1 MGIWG
6 YYPWETDLAADWFD
20 EAVAQTGL
28 ADLVGATVRKAPSS
42 WEKIRAAGYVLIHLG
57 RVGIWPTERLEAD
70 LTAAV
75 EAFEEMLQL
84 LRAGDPE
91 DEFIEPMSMELER
104 LRARLQELRP
114 SQATG
119 P

>member
-6 YYPWETDLAADWFD
+6 YYPWDTDEAADWFH
-20 EAVAQTGL
+20 EAVVKTGL
-28 ADLVGATVRKAPSS
+28 ADLVGAAVRKNTID
-42 WEKIRAAGYVLIHLG
+42 WQEIRAAGYVLIHLG
-57 RVGIWPTERLEAD
+57 RVGIWPTERLEDD

-114 SQATG
+114 SEAAGT
-119 P
+119 